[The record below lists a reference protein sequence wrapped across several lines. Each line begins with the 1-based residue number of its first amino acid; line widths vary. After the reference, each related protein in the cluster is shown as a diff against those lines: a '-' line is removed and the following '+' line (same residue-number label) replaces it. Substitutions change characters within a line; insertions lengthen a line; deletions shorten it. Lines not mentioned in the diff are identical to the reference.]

1 MALLPDLIQIGPAAL
16 SAKWAALI
24 FCFLVGSALL
34 KRGLRA
40 GSFDGEKQVGWLF
53 ESAFLGLLL
62 YRLITVGFDW
72 QDVWNNP
79 RNLLFSVG
87 PSYALWGAIAGSVI
101 YFLWR
106 VHQAGCLSWRWWEV
120 WVLPI
125 SGMVVLYSLLIPDV
139 GHVSNMPWGVSFDG
153 VYYHPLNLY
162 RAIGWGISAWWLS
175 RFTGRS
181 KRMIATALV
190 AWSTSELIVSWFDFH
205 GQV

>member
-1 MALLPDLIQIGPAAL
+1 MALFPDLIQIGPAAL
-16 SAKWAALI
+16 SAKWAALMI
-24 FCFLVGSALL
+24 CFLVGSALL
-34 KRGLRA
+34 KRGLKTR
-40 GSFDGEKQVGWLF
+40 SFDGEKQVGWLF
-53 ESAFLGLLL
+53 ESIVLGLLL

-87 PSYALWGAIAGSVI
+87 PSYALWGAMAGSVL

-106 VHQAGCLSWRWWEV
+106 VYQADGLSWRWGEA
-120 WVLPI
+120 WVVPI
-125 SGMVVLYSLLIPDV
+125 AWMVVLYSLLIPDV
-139 GHVSNMPWGVSFDG
+139 GRVSGMPWGVSFDG

-162 RAIGWGISAWWLS
+162 RAIGWGASAWWLS

-181 KRMIATALV
+181 KRTIAGAFV
-190 AWSTSELIVSWFDFH
+190 AWSTSEFIVSWFDFQ